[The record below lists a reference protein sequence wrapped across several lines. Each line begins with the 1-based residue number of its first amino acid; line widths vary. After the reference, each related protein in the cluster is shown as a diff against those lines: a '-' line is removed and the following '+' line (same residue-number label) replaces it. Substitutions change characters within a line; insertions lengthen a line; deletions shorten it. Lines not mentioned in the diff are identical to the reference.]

1 MAVNLQIYSNA
12 NTSTKTIV
20 FDFVGDVLAAD
31 YEDPSFSPTNTASME
46 YYFKITI
53 SAKQDDDSAYEAK
66 VVRSLSELALN
77 RAKQSQTDTAVA
89 YADIKSMVIDYT
101 YDLIN
106 GHTADQF
113 SSGVTVQRPMKF

>member
-46 YYFKITI
+46 YYFKITT

-77 RAKQSQTDTAVA
+77 RAKQSQTNTAVA
-89 YADIKSMVIDYT
+89 YSDIKSMVIDYT